1 MKKYTRIFSLT
12 LLISWLTVSF
22 IFLPSCTE
30 KPESP
35 KKIKYAFLFIGDGMG
50 LAQANLTE
58 AYMAAMDGK
67 TGIKHLNFSKLPN
80 VGLASTYAN
89 NRFITGSAAAGTAL
103 ATGHKTNIN
112 RISLDSS
119 GTVKLTSIA
128 ELAKQN
134 GMKTGIITTVSI
146 DHATPAV
153 FYAHEKLRNMYFR
166 IANDLVNSDFNFFGG
181 GGFLKPNDTLNGKLV
196 NIPEEAVQKGYK
208 MVKGKSDLEK
218 LTKADSKVIFTAAH
232 LAGEEAM
239 PFAID
244 ANPENVTLADI
255 TGKAIELLDNDKGFF
270 MMVEGGKIDWAS
282 HSNDAATTIG
292 EVKTFNDAIVKA
304 IDFYKKHPDE
314 TIIVVTADH
323 ETGGLALGNKL
334 THYDWDLSV
343 FQYQKASHEVMNNI
357 VNDFREKK
365 SGNKE
370 ADWKKMLQIVE
381 DKIGINVEAN
391 GTLLNKKEMA
401 ELKAAFMASIY
412 GEGASLDTYGNY
424 DPLTA
429 TSIRLLTDKAGVSWC
444 TPAHTGISVPVY
456 AIGKGTEQLS
466 GYIDNTDIPKVMES
480 LMGIVGH

>member
-1 MKKYTRIFSLT
+1 MKKKFRFLSIALLLSYLSLT
-12 LLISWLTVSF
+12 I
-22 IFLPSCTE
+22 IFLPSCSE

-50 LAQANLTE
+50 LAHVNLTE
-58 AYMAAMDGK
+58 AYMSAMDGK
-67 TGIKHLNFSKLPN
+67 IGLKHLNFSKFPN
-80 VGLASTYAN
+80 LGLASTYAN

-153 FYAHEKLRNMYFR
+153 FYAHEKLRHMYFR

-181 GGFLKPNDTLNGKLV
+181 GGFLEPQDSLDGKLV
-196 NIPEEAVQKGYK
+196 NIPEEAVEKGYE
-208 MVKGKSDLEK
+208 MVRDRNKLKK
-218 LTKADSKVIFTAAH
+218 LTKDDGKVIFTASR
-232 LAGEEAM
+232 LADEEAM

-244 ANPENVTLADI
+244 ADSSDVTLADI
-255 TGKAIELLDNDKGFF
+255 TGKAIDLLDNNKGFF
-270 MMVEGGKIDWAS
+270 MMVEGGKIDWAA

-292 EVKTFNDAIVKA
+292 EVKTFADAIAKA
-304 IDFYKKHPDE
+304 IEFYKAHPDE

-334 THYDWDLSV
+334 THYNSDLALL
-343 FQYQKASHEVMNNI
+343 QYQKVSHEVMNHI
-357 VNDFREKK
+357 VEKFRKEK
-365 SGNKE
+365 SGNRE

-381 DKIGINVEAN
+381 DKFG
-391 GTLLNKKEMA
+391 LNKKENNTLLSDKEMA
-401 ELKAAFMASIY
+401 DLKAAFLASIY
-412 GEGASLDTYGNY
+412 GEGASKDTYGDY
-424 DPLTA
+424 EPLTA

-456 AIGKGTEQLS
+456 SIGKGTEQLS
-466 GYIDNTDIPKVMES
+466 GYIDNTDIPKVMEK
-480 LMGIVGH
+480 LMGIGN